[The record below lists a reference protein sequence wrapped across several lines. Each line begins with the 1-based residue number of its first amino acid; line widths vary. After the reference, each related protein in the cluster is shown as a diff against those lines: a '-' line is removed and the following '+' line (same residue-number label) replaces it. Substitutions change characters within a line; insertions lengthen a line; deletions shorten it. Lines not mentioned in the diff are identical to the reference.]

1 MGLNIAAPF
10 KRQGAFPIDEDLVK
24 SKAEMLIVDDN
35 TMPEAYLCV
44 CKDDGKLYLY
54 DKTNTFDSETGK
66 YRVFEGGGSVD
77 VELTKA
83 QYDALSEAEKMN
95 GTNYFITD
103 WNAGGGGSG
112 GGGDQ
117 WIVLSSD
124 LVISANELRD
134 IENSKKPIMWFDG
147 YYYTPIT
154 SMDVNTEWGNGYVE
168 YFYNN
173 YRYYIGF
180 SYDGDD
186 WDQPVTWRNP
196 YTSQSGASLSLVN
209 QNGGVQVSQ
218 NISGRAA
225 SMWLYPEW
233 NIPNFV
239 NNRLVLSSTTKTYDL
254 MTRYSQPQNI
264 VKTGRVFVDTGQT
277 GTGGYEVIDI
287 SDLHFASVDDYMVMV
302 SLEQSAGTETAIC
315 SSSVRQPDSFRVNV
329 SKLSSG
335 GGLTTN
341 FYVNYLVLANKY
353 FDLYATSTTIVQSEV
368 SGDKYTW
375 AKITTDK
382 TAYSDFSVL
391 KNSYNN
397 AKLRAYRIN
406 NPVPYLAQYDT
417 EGTDTQDAEHYYY
430 PLKWTNVDGTA
441 GTPFDNFMYLARSK
455 RGGQDYDM
463 WLASAPSTDRLD
475 TNQCPALNKVTIVRE
490 K

>member
-1 MGLNIAAPF
+1 MAIKIG
-10 KRQGAFPIDEDLVK
+10 QAFERTSANPIDL
-24 SKAEMLIVDDN
+24 SLTLTKAQMLAVDDDL
-35 TMPEAYLCV
+35 MPNKYFTV
-44 CKDDGKLYLY
+44 CQDDGKLYMY
-54 DKTNTFDSETGK
+54 DKNATPNAQTGK
-66 YRVFEGGGSVD
+66 YSIVSGGGNTESI
-77 VELTKA
+77 ELTQA
-83 QYDALSEAEKMN
+83 QYDALSDEEKNN
-95 GTNYFITD
+95 GTVYFITD
-103 WNAGGGGSG
+103 GQGGG

-117 WIVLSSD
+117 WIVLSKD
-124 LVISANELRD
+124 LVISANELRA

-147 YYYTPIT
+147 WYYTPIT
-154 SMDVNTEWGNGYVE
+154 NMDTNVEWGSGYVE

-173 YRYYIGF
+173 YRYSIYF

-186 WDQPVTWRNP
+186 WNQPVTWGAP

-218 NISGRAA
+218 NISGRGA

-239 NNRLVLSSTTKTYDL
+239 NSRLVLSSTTKTHDL

-264 VKTGRVFVDTGQT
+264 VKTGRVFVDTAQT

-287 SDLHFASVDDYMVMV
+287 SDLSFASTDDYMVMV
-302 SLEQSAGTETAIC
+302 SLEDGVGTDTAIC
-315 SSSVRQPDSFRVNV
+315 SSSFRHPDSFRVNV
-329 SKLSSG
+329 SRLSPPN
-335 GGLTTN
+335 GGLENN
-341 FYVNYLVLANKY
+341 FYVNYMVLANKY
-353 FDLYATSTTIVQSEV
+353 YDPYATSTAITNSTE

-391 KNSYNN
+391 KNSANN
-397 AKLRAYRIN
+397 ARLRVYAPN
-406 NPVPYLAQYDT
+406 ATTPVLAQYDT
-417 EGTDTQDAEHYYY
+417 EGTETQDKEHYYY
-430 PLKWTNVDGTA
+430 PLKWTNVDGTT
-441 GTPFDNFMYLARSK
+441 GTPFDNFVYLARSK
-455 RGGQDYDM
+455 RGGQDNDM

-475 TNQCPALNKVTIVRE
+475 TYQCPAIDKVTIVRE

>member
-1 MGLNIAAPF
+1 MANLITAPF
-10 KRQGAFPIDEDLVK
+10 TGGGAFAVDDRLTK
-24 SKAEMLIVDDN
+24 SKAEMVATNDN
-35 TMPEAYLCV
+35 LMPDKYMTV
-44 CKDDGKLYLY
+44 CRDDGQFYLY
-54 DKTNTFDSETGK
+54 DKSNDADPETGK
-66 YRVFEGGGSVD
+66 YRQMEGGGLPYAEVTQA
-77 VELTKA
+77 EYNALTPEQKA
-83 QYDALSEAEKMN
+83 
-95 GTNYFITD
+95 GICFFITD
-103 WNAGGGGSG
+103 AGGGG

-124 LVISANELRD
+124 MVITPRELQA

-154 SMDVNTEWGNGYVE
+154 SMDTNVEWGSGYVE
-168 YFYNN
+168 YYYNN
-173 YRYYIGF
+173 YKYYIGF
-180 SYDGDD
+180 SYDGDN
-186 WDQPVTWRNP
+186 WDEPVTWGNP
-196 YTSQSGASLSLVN
+196 YASQSGATISLVN

-225 SMWLYPEW
+225 SMWMYPDW

-239 NNRLVLSSTTKTYDL
+239 NSRLVLSSTTKTHDL

-264 VKTGRVFVDTGQT
+264 VKTGRVFVDTEQT

-287 SDLHFASVDDYMVMV
+287 SDLNFASTDDYMVMV
-302 SLEQSAGTETAIC
+302 SLEQSAGTDTAIC
-315 SSSVRQPDSFRVNV
+315 SASVRQPDSFRVNV

-353 FDLYATSTTIVQSEV
+353 FDLYATSTAIAQSEV

-391 KNSYNN
+391 KNAANN
-397 AKLRAYRIN
+397 SKLRAYRIN
-406 NPVPYLAQYDT
+406 NPVPYLAQYDK
-417 EGTDTQDAEHYYY
+417 EGTETQDAEHYYY
-430 PLKWTNVDGTA
+430 PLKWTNVDGTT
-441 GTPFDNFMYLARSK
+441 GTPFDNFAYIARSK
-455 RGGQDYDM
+455 RGGQDNDL

-475 TNQCPALNKVTIVRE
+475 TYQCPAINKITIVRE